1 MGGITIRVFTQHKYL
16 CGNFSR
22 VSKSMNTM
30 HSSTHYSHYVAIQ
43 RVSLCTHVC
52 MTPSTALLLEGTC
65 NLTELVLINCRIG
78 ENGACQLARA
88 IRANSALKKLYLRH
102 NPLGEGG
109 AQALVES
116 LAHNSN
122 IKLALSNKYKYT
134 IREYGTV
141 SKQIVWHSY

>member
-1 MGGITIRVFTQHKYL
+1 
-16 CGNFSR
+16 
-22 VSKSMNTM
+22 
-30 HSSTHYSHYVAIQ
+30 
-43 RVSLCTHVC
+43 

-65 NLTELVLINCRIG
+65 SLTELVLIKCRIG

-88 IRANSALKKLYLRH
+88 IRANSTLKLLNLTD

-109 AQALVES
+109 VQELLES

-122 IKLALSNKYKYT
+122 IELVLPEEYQYT